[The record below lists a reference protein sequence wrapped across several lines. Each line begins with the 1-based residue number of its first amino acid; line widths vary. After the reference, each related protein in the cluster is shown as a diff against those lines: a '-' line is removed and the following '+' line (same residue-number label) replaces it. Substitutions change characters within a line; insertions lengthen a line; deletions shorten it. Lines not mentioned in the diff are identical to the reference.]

1 MLFVDF
7 DFHDKDFTGEIEQT
21 IGDIVKYLKKEY
33 NRIAGKNLSLTKHS
47 EPDILVQEV
56 SRVRANIFA
65 TQDFKIGGLDGK
77 VNEIGKPS
85 EDLVS
90 DAIKNWLNLGKKSVT
105 PNNVSRN
112 QPPRPGLGE
121 TDKG

>member
-1 MLFVDF
+1 M
-7 DFHDKDFTGEIEQT
+7 
-21 IGDIVKYLKKEY
+21 
-33 NRIAGKNLSLTKHS
+33 
-47 EPDILVQEV
+47 QEV